1 MNPDSL
7 GSLTYESLRVLA
19 TVGAPLFGVVLAVG
33 LLVGIMQSATQIND
47 SAVGFLPKIC
57 AALLTLSLL
66 GPWMVQ
72 RLAQLFVLALQ
83 HLAAGG

>member
-1 MNPDSL
+1 VNPDSL

-19 TVGAPLFGVVLAVG
+19 TVGAPLFGVVLGMG
-33 LLVGIMQSATQIND
+33 LLVGILQSATQIND

-72 RLAQLFVLALQ
+72 RLAQLFILAL
-83 HLAAGG
+83 HHVATGG

>member
-1 MNPDSL
+1 VNPDSL

-19 TVGAPLFGVVLAVG
+19 TVGAPIFGVVFGVG
-33 LLVGIMQSATQIND
+33 LVVGVLQSATQIND
-47 SAVGFLPKIC
+47 SAVGFLPKLV

-72 RLAQLFVLALQ
+72 RLAQLFVLSLQ

>member
-1 MNPDSL
+1 VNPDSL
-7 GSLTYESLRVLA
+7 GVLTHESLRVLA
-19 TVGAPLFGVVLAVG
+19 IVGAPLFGVVLVVG
-33 LLVGIMQSATQIND
+33 LVVGVLQSATQIND

-72 RLAQLFVLALQ
+72 RLAQLFALALQ